1 MIYSQ
6 YILSVSVSLPL
17 WISSVSRRS
26 GARVRFPGAPAVSRP
41 LTQSLSLFPFL
52 FISTSLSL
60 SLSLILS
67 ASYILTLY
75 DDKELYIYIY
85 VCTRGMRGGG
95 GEAEAPLRRARVIV
109 ITVFGETGGPVRG
122 ALRTE
127 DIVILYVRPRRV
139 LCPTLPATRK
149 KKNRKKIGLRK
160 VENKSFMILLSRT
173 PRY

>member
-60 SLSLILS
+60 SLSHFIRLVHLNS
-67 ASYILTLY
+67 VRRQRTV
-75 DDKELYIYIY
+75 YIYTC
-85 VCTRGMRGGG
+85 VHVECAGGG